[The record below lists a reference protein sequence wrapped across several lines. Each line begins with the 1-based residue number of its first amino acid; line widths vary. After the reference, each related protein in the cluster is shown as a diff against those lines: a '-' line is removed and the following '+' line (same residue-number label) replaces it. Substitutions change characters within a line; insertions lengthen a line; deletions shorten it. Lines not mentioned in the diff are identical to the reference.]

1 MDPNKVKKKDG
12 KVFEVNKVQ
21 TVGSYF
27 VNSDYELKLFSNNR
41 IERTG
46 YLPIASL
53 KPNSEGLPIFTL
65 RWDQKGNTVD
75 VDIDN
80 NVDSDTIQKFKNGKN
95 GCSGHHSIKEKIG
108 KDWVLKFNIKF
119 FGKKIFKGN
128 LKVPVTTE
136 LEGSGGVKVGG
147 SGIVEFI
154 PGKK

>member
-21 TVGSYF
+21 IVGPFF
-27 VNSDYELKLFSNNR
+27 VNSDYDLKLFPNNR

-65 RWDQKGNTVD
+65 RWDQKGDTVD

-80 NVDSDTIQKFKNGKN
+80 NVDSDTIQKFKNGKD
-95 GCSGHHSIKEKIG
+95 GCSGHHSTKEKIG
-108 KDWVLKFNIKF
+108 KGRVFKFNIKF
-119 FGKKIFKGN
+119 FGKEIFKGN
-128 LKVPVTTE
+128 LIVPVTTE